1 MEKKMNKSM
10 KDYFDSVVD
19 RYVIGDERNPFIQ
32 PFRDFSVEID
42 TTSDLPNTEEEARQK
57 RLEEF
62 MARRE
67 TPQKE
72 MIDPV
77 TKELE
82 FESLQRAAPV
92 INKLR
97 EKGFNN
103 EIVAGI
109 LGNIDVETGGSFDYE
124 QKQKGGKG
132 YGLFQLD
139 FQKPYYEKFLE
150 DTGLED
156 SHSSQIDYMFETIYG
171 NQQDVIG
178 KGNAAKLRNAFA
190 EETDPRK
197 ISEIFMELWEKPGI
211 PHLDRRIASAESYYK
226 KLL

>member
-1 MEKKMNKSM
+1 MEKQMNKSM

-32 PFRDFSVEID
+32 PFRDFSTEID

-67 TPQKE
+67 TPQQE

-77 TKELE
+77 RKELQ
-82 FESLQRAAPV
+82 FEALQKAAPV
-92 INKLR
+92 ADKLK
-97 EKGFNN
+97 EKGFTN
-103 EIVAGI
+103 ETVAGI
-109 LGNIDVETGGSFDYE
+109 LGNIDVETGGSFAYD
-124 QKQKGGKG
+124 QQQKGGKG

-139 FQKPYYEKFLE
+139 FQKPFYEKFLE
-150 DTGLED
+150 ESGLED
-156 SHSSQIDYMFETIYG
+156 NGSSQIDYMFETIYG

-178 KGNAAKLRNAFA
+178 RGNAAKLREAFA
-190 EETDPRK
+190 TETDPK
-197 ISEIFMELWEKPGI
+197 EISKIFMELWEKPGV
-211 PHLDRRIASAESYYK
+211 PHLDRRITSAENYYK
-226 KLL
+226 LL